1 MAEEQARSLDGFS
14 IFGLIVVLLAMVPV
28 LYPIRIRLGES
39 FTRVLKKL
47 AIRCRLI
54 EAPSDSSDSQAVTAT
69 TKPPNSPDQA
79 NWQLVLNLTTSPPI
93 AVLVL
98 LATTTINGA
107 VIRSGIVGEGDS
119 KPYDVLVLFISLA
132 YIATA
137 LDSTG
142 ALRSLAFLVSN
153 HTSGSGPKLYF
164 VLYCF
169 FFVFGVIFGN
179 DPIILSGTAFLTYFL
194 KHCGITNPTAWIF
207 MEFVASNVASAVLVS
222 SNPTNVLLAQA
233 FDLNF
238 LTGFTK
244 FTIIP
249 SLVSA
254 IVGYVLLYTLF
265 KSLTISDTHISSSP
279 PPEKDPNFQSSESSK
294 RVERNFASFS
304 VTRIFQFPKTLYN
317 SIPRANYIPDKLN
330 QPIVNPRSV
339 LVDPQGAFFHGTL
352 MITTL
357 LLLVGITFI
366 KTASVWHVTMPA
378 GILALIRDIMWDIR
392 SQNRKSSLTEEHEL
406 GSDLGPVP
414 PVQDSSKIDENV
426 DGDHGLLGKDV
437 DPPMSIAEPIRP
449 APLHLAGDAKR
460 SIDQLTHPNDI
471 ATLSSAPTK
480 LPTVQPVGKW
490 NLASLASRLA
500 RRFPCT
506 SRTIAHLPLPLLP
519 FAMAMF
525 ILISSLSHLGWVT
538 VFARWLASVCTS
550 PARAVYVVGLL
561 GSMVLC
567 PFMGTN
573 IGATILMVN
582 VISDRQFRL
591 NERVVEDPR
600 ILRSAIFATAMSS
613 NIGAFSLTIPSS
625 LAGLLWHQI
634 LQQKSILIR
643 NRDFLGWNLLPVLV
657 LSLVSLSIVF
667 VEVMFIF

>member
-1 MAEEQARSLDGFS
+1 MAEQYVRSLDGFS
-14 IFGLIVVLLAMVPV
+14 IFGLIVVLLALVPV
-28 LYPIRIRLGES
+28 LFPIRIGLGEPI
-39 FTRVLKKL
+39 THVLKKI
-47 AIRCRLI
+47 AICCRLI
-54 EAPSDSSDSQAVTAT
+54 GPSSDSQAST
-69 TKPPNSPDQA
+69 SPEQPLSSPTRP

-98 LATTTINGA
+98 LATTTINGS
-107 VIRSGIVGEGDS
+107 VIRSGIVGDGDS
-119 KPYDVLVLFISLA
+119 KPYDVLILFISLA

-142 ALRSLAFLVSN
+142 ALRSLAFWVSN
-153 HTSGSGPKLYF
+153 HTSGSGPQLYL

-249 SLVSA
+249 SLASA
-254 IVGYVLLYTLF
+254 ILIASPGGRRTIRKNQKAKPGYFGVIKVLQL
-265 KSLTISDTHISSSP
+265 
-279 PPEKDPNFQSSESSK
+279 
-294 RVERNFASFS
+294 
-304 VTRIFQFPKTLYN
+304 PKTLYN
-317 SIPRANYIPDKLN
+317 RIPRANYIPDKLN

-357 LLLVGITFI
+357 LLLVGVTFI

-378 GILALIRDIMWDIR
+378 GILALIRDIMWDLR
-392 SQNRKSSLTEEHEL
+392 SQLRKASPTEEHEL
-406 GSDLGPVP
+406 ERHVARIHLM
-414 PVQDSSKIDENV
+414 E
-426 DGDHGLLGKDV
+426 KD
-437 DPPMSIAEPIRP
+437 DDAPITIAEPGRP
-449 APLHLAGDAKR
+449 APLHLAGHAKDHPTPANEDA
-460 SIDQLTHPNDI
+460 I
-471 ATLSSAPTK
+471 LSSAPTEPSTK
-480 LPTVQPVGKW
+480 PATRW
-490 NLASLASRLA
+490 NNDE
-500 RRFPCT
+500 
-506 SRTIAHLPLPLLP
+506 HLPLPLLP

-525 ILISSLSHLGWVT
+525 ILISSLSHLGWVS
-538 VFARWLASVCTS
+538 VFARWLASVCTT
-550 PARAVYVVGLL
+550 PARAVYVTGLL

-582 VISDRQFRL
+582 VISDPYFRL
-591 NERVVEDPR
+591 NAHVIEDPR
-600 ILRSAIFATAMSS
+600 ILRSAIFATAMAS

-634 LQQKSILIR
+634 LQQKGILIR
-643 NRDFLGWNLLPVLV
+643 NRDFFAWNLLPVLV
-657 LSLVSLSIVF
+657 LSLVALSIVF

>member
-294 RVERNFASFS
+294 RVKRNFASFS
-304 VTRIFQFPKTLYN
+304 VTRIFQLPKTLYN

-437 DPPMSIAEPIRP
+437 DPPMSIAEPSRP
-449 APLHLAGDAKR
+449 APLHLAGNATR

-490 NLASLASRLA
+490 NLASFASRLA

>member
-294 RVERNFASFS
+294 RVKRNFASFS
-304 VTRIFQFPKTLYN
+304 VTRIFQLPKTLYN

-437 DPPMSIAEPIRP
+437 DPPMSIAEPSRP
-449 APLHLAGDAKR
+449 APLHLAGNATR

-490 NLASLASRLA
+490 NLASFASRLA

-567 PFMGTN
+567 PFMGS
-573 IGATILMVN
+573 A
-582 VISDRQFRL
+582 SRQSFHHHH
-591 NERVVEDPR
+591 
-600 ILRSAIFATAMSS
+600 
-613 NIGAFSLTIPSS
+613 FST
-625 LAGLLWHQI
+625 GT
-634 LQQKSILIR
+634 
-643 NRDFLGWNLLPVLV
+643 
-657 LSLVSLSIVF
+657 
-667 VEVMFIF
+667 

>member
-1 MAEEQARSLDGFS
+1 MAEEQVRSLDGFS
-14 IFGLIVVLLAMVPV
+14 IFGLIIVLLAMVPV
-28 LYPIRIRLGES
+28 LFPIRIGLGES
-39 FTRVLKKL
+39 LTGALKKL
-47 AIRCRLI
+47 AIGCRLVGP
-54 EAPSDSSDSQAVTAT
+54 PSESQAAATSTQPPSPTTA
-69 TKPPNSPDQA
+69 A

-93 AVLVL
+93 AVLIL
-98 LATTTINGA
+98 LATTTINGG

-153 HTSGSGPKLYF
+153 HTSGSGPQLYF

-194 KHCGITNPTAWIF
+194 KHCGVTNPTAWIF

-254 IVGYVLLYTLF
+254 IVGYILLYALF
-265 KSLTISDTHISSSP
+265 KSLTVSETHISSSP
-279 PPEKDPNFQSSESSK
+279 LPEGEGKFPISQSPEHAIKS
-294 RVERNFASFS
+294 RLAPFS
-304 VTRIFQFPKTLYN
+304 VTRILQLPKAMFRA
-317 SIPRANYIPDKLN
+317 IPRANYIPDKLN

-357 LLLVGITFI
+357 LLLVGVTFI

-378 GILALIRDIMWDIR
+378 GILALIRDIIWDLR
-392 SQNRKSSLTEEHEL
+392 SQSRKSSPVEEHEL
-406 GSDLGPVP
+406 EQDLGRLP
-414 PVQDSSKIDENV
+414 PAEGLSKTVQEDQLPRKSD
-426 DGDHGLLGKDV
+426 DA
-437 DPPMSIAEPIRP
+437 SIPIAQPKRP
-449 APLHLAGDAKR
+449 DPLHLTGNVKQA
-460 SIDQLTHPNDI
+460 IDQPVQANEL
-471 ATLSSAPTK
+471 ATLYSVPPTK
-480 LPTVQPVGKW
+480 PSSQQDTRW
-490 NLASLASRLA
+490 NLAGFAADLA

-506 SRTIAHLPLPLLP
+506 SRTIEHLPLPLLP
-519 FAMAMF
+519 FAIAMF

-538 VFARWLASVCTS
+538 VFARWLASVCTT
-550 PARAVYVVGLL
+550 PARAVYIIGLL

-582 VISDRQFRL
+582 VISDPHFRM
-591 NERVVEDPR
+591 NSRVIEDPR
-600 ILRSAIFATAMSS
+600 ILTSAIFATAMSS

-625 LAGLLWHQI
+625 LAGLLWRQI

-657 LSLVSLSIVF
+657 LSLVSLTIVF
-667 VEVMFIF
+667 VEVMFIFKV

>member
-1 MAEEQARSLDGFS
+1 MAEQYVRSLDGFS
-14 IFGLIVVLLAMVPV
+14 IFGLIVVLLALVPV
-28 LYPIRIRLGES
+28 LFPIRIGLGEPI
-39 FTRVLKKL
+39 THVLKKI
-47 AIRCRLI
+47 AICCRLI
-54 EAPSDSSDSQAVTAT
+54 GPSSDSQASTSPEQ
-69 TKPPNSPDQA
+69 PPNSPTRP

-98 LATTTINGA
+98 LATTTINGS
-107 VIRSGIVGEGDS
+107 VIRSGIVGDGDS
-119 KPYDVLVLFISLA
+119 KPYDVLILFISLA

-142 ALRSLAFLVSN
+142 ALRSLAFWVSN
-153 HTSGSGPKLYF
+153 HTSGSGPQLYL

-249 SLVSA
+249 SLASA
-254 IVGYVLLYTLF
+254 IVGYILLYALF
-265 KSLTISDTHISSSP
+265 RSLTVSDIHRSSSP
-279 PPEKDPNFQSSESSK
+279 PPEED
-294 RVERNFASFS
+294 V
-304 VTRIFQFPKTLYN
+304 QFEKIQKTKPGYFGVIKVLQLPKTLYN
-317 SIPRANYIPDKLN
+317 RIPRANYIPDKLN

-357 LLLVGITFI
+357 LLLVGVTFI

-378 GILALIRDIMWDIR
+378 GILALIRDIMWDLR
-392 SQNRKSSLTEEHEL
+392 SQLRKASPTEEHEL
-406 GSDLGPVP
+406 ERHVARISPHGEPSLNTSQNRGVDDL
-414 PVQDSSKIDENV
+414 QE
-426 DGDHGLLGKDV
+426 KD
-437 DPPMSIAEPIRP
+437 DDAPITIAEPGRP
-449 APLHLAGDAKR
+449 APLHLAGHAKDHPTPANEDA
-460 SIDQLTHPNDI
+460 I
-471 ATLSSAPTK
+471 LSSAPTEPSTK
-480 LPTVQPVGKW
+480 PATRW
-490 NLASLASRLA
+490 NVADFASRVA

-506 SRTIAHLPLPLLP
+506 SRTIEHLPLPLLP

-525 ILISSLSHLGWVT
+525 ILISSLSHLGWVS
-538 VFARWLASVCTS
+538 VFARWLASVCTT
-550 PARAVYVVGLL
+550 PARAVYVTGLL

-582 VISDRQFRL
+582 VISDPYFRL
-591 NERVVEDPR
+591 NAHVIEDPR
-600 ILRSAIFATAMSS
+600 ILRSAIFATAMAS

-634 LQQKSILIR
+634 LQQKGILIR
-643 NRDFLGWNLLPVLV
+643 NRDFFAWNLLPVLV
-657 LSLVSLSIVF
+657 LSLVALSIVF